1 MLYGLAKILMRAGLR
16 LFYRHIHVSGMEH
29 IPSQG
34 PVIIIANHPSSL
46 MDAALLGV
54 LLKRRPWYF
63 TRGDVFINRPVRKIL
78 SWLHMIPVHPHEK
91 GRSSLGAND
100 ESFLE
105 ARHLLHHNGIIVF
118 FPESTSHTQ
127 HQLWPFRKGVFRLAF
142 QTMASQPFS
151 HRLPVVPVG
160 ITYDH
165 PRSARQCVQVHAGAP
180 LEMSDYTGL
189 YQSNPSA
196 ALLRMA
202 KDAQE
207 RVGNE
212 VLHIND
218 IDRCAVVNQCLMLH
232 RNNYPSRIRTWKIT
246 SRTKLQEEQA
256 ICGHINEAGETELG
270 EIKKK
275 NEAYFEAL
283 AKYGLEDKT
292 VGRLTTKTYKVFNN
306 DQKRSH
312 AFADLI
318 GFSRWKRLL
327 LWTGFLLH
335 LAGLVLNGLPI
346 WTARRIVD
354 KKVSREDF
362 YSWIFVSCCCL
373 LYAPWAI
380 ILIAGAW
387 LIDWQYAL
395 ALLALMPLTG
405 LFSYYYFD
413 WMREAQQY
421 RKLKRLSEQELKA
434 LLQMRA
440 WISNQNL

>member
-1 MLYGLAKILMRAGLR
+1 MLYCLAKILMRTGLR

-29 IPSQG
+29 IPSKG

-118 FPESTSHTQ
+118 FPESTSHTE

-142 QTMASQPFS
+142 QTMAGQPFS
-151 HRLPVVPVG
+151 HRLPVVPIG

-189 YQSNPSA
+189 YKSNPSA
-196 ALLRMA
+196 ALLRMV

-207 RVGNE
+207 RVANE
-212 VLHIND
+212 ALHIHET
-218 IDRCAVVNQCLMLH
+218 DRCAVVKQCLIVH
-232 RNNYPSRIRTWKIT
+232 RNNHPPRIRAWKIT
-246 SRTKLQEEQA
+246 SRTKLQEEQG
-256 ICGHINEAGETELG
+256 ICRHINEAGETELD

-292 VGRLTTKTYKVFNN
+292 VASLEVREDTNLN
-306 DQKRSH
+306 
-312 AFADLI
+312 
-318 GFSRWKRLL
+318 RWKRLL
-327 LWTGFLLH
+327 LWAGFPLY

-373 LYAPWAI
+373 LYVPWAI
-380 ILIAGAW
+380 ILIASAW
-387 LIDWQYAL
+387 VFGGQYAV
-395 ALLALMPLTG
+395 ALLLLMPLTG
-405 LFSYYYFD
+405 LFSYYYFAL
-413 WMREAQQY
+413 MREAQQY
-421 RKLKRLSEQELKA
+421 GMLKHLSEQEIKA
-434 LLQMRA
+434 LCQMRA